1 MISDERLLFKLKTPT
16 LCTTD
21 EIEMAKELLALRRVL
36 PKDGEVLIAL
46 SRVEG
51 YEDVSAELVAE
62 DAMNNPEPWP
72 EWRLVDIGA

>member
-1 MISDERLLFKLKTPT
+1 MISDERLKQLAAKETMREQA
-16 LCTTD
+16 
-21 EIEMAKELLALRRVL
+21 EIAKELLALRRVL

>member
-46 SRVEG
+46 SRIEG
-51 YEDVSAELVAE
+51 YEDISAELVAE